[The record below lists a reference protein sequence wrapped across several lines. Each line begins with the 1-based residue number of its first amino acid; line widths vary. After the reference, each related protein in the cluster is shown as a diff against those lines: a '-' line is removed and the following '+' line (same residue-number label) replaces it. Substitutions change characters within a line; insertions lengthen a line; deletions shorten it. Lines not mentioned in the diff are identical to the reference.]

1 MYRTVE
7 SVGEA
12 CAEIYH
18 PLCQL
23 RVGLLKVQYNGLSAL
38 EALSKVL
45 SFLIE
50 TGWFHYT
57 HLAVGTEEVAERG
70 LWIRKPLFLFCML
83 KPRR

>member
-1 MYRTVE
+1 MYGTVE

-12 CAEIYH
+12 RAEIHH

-23 RVGLLKVQYNGLSAL
+23 RVGLLKVQDNGLSAL
-38 EALSKVL
+38 EALGKVL
-45 SFLIE
+45 SSLIE
-50 TGWFHYT
+50 TRWFHYA

-70 LWIRKPLFLFCML
+70 LWIRKPLFLLRML